1 MKFFSKRKAKAT
13 APKAQSHDLAATAR
27 LAGLEARLAPSLAAD
42 TWERPQKPPADW
54 KKILLLTGL
63 GTLSWISTYTGMLE
77 LIQANMGEIGFVY
90 KLAIAFAVAMLM
102 LMIIWLLD
110 QLFTRL
116 AAPVRLLFVA
126 GYLFLTLIS
135 VGFGFGFY
143 WKFLESRSEATRSA
157 ESAVTQVQ
165 SALLAAQTRLEQLDA
180 TLGQLTKISAQKAI
194 DEREKGNSCPASRPG
209 DGPRRRLRDAD
220 ASKFGFA
227 GRFVSERAASVKQ
240 DIAVLNGDLAK
251 VMNRDKSTFD
261 PKTGT
266 RNTFLKNLG
275 RKLNS
280 SVTRFNAFRTD
291 PQLRQFRTDFAD
303 RSTKSVFD
311 NGRGGTFS
319 CPDPELQTALR
330 GVVRA
335 IDQLPELEKPEVAAV
350 EGSEA
355 IIEAFRRL
363 TTTLSGLATLKMPPT
378 PDELRVAQQRAVQSV
393 RDVAQQ
399 RRLLQQQPGLG
410 ERDYI
415 PLFIAL
421 FVDFCLLLVSV
432 SRPMQGFQ
440 WLEHKMGSAQDG
452 PIIKI
457 LSRFRDI
464 HQDDEIRD
472 VFEVF
477 RHVVFDVR
485 GVYYAAIPMNATDP
499 TSTSDLEPNSALEA
513 QLLANLFT
521 SFENDKVYRRVV
533 APLFTTTFI
542 QKKLRSQ
549 GSKFYEAEAVRLYR
563 FEKDQWQDW
572 MLSAMM
578 GAAKRVEARK
588 SIESELFASDVPELK
603 AHPEPVDEDNAPSL
617 GEPAEDDADT
627 EAREEFEKQIAAEID
642 ETLFNQTYDR
652 QQVER
657 QREIE
662 ADAKVHIL
670 HANGGRTPEH
680 IIALEAAQAVVN
692 GAFAP
697 VSGEVSAPIAS
708 KTTVAPEEP
717 APAQVAAVE
726 PGPHSTSLAARA
738 GGAWTAHKTGHYK
751 PSEDAVPTIAATN
764 EPTKDPAEEQVQEQD
779 VRPGVAAVADPAPQ
793 SQMTQSAPIQPQSAT
808 LPQNHIRPETPKMP
822 AVQVHDALP
831 KSLQVKPVHLAP
843 VGNDTRTANP
853 PILSEPTSLP
863 AILGKSASSV
873 AKPEDVIV
881 AEPVAGNGPNERRE
895 PQFKAPVKGGDQ
907 DEMVENITNWFNQG
921 KAKKRWKWT
930 RS

>member
-1 MKFFSKRKAKAT
+1 LG
-13 APKAQSHDLAATAR
+13 D
-27 LAGLEARLAPSLAAD
+27 GL
-42 TWERPQKPPADW
+42 WEKPEKPPADW

-77 LIQANMGEIGFVY
+77 LIQANMGEIGLVY

-102 LMIIWLLD
+102 LMIVWLLD

-165 SALLAAQTRLEQLDA
+165 SALLTAQTRLEQLDA

-227 GRFVSERAASVKQ
+227 GRFVNERAASVKQ
-240 DIAVLNGDLAK
+240 DIAVLNGDLVK
-251 VMNRDKSTFD
+251 VMNREKSTFD
-261 PKTGT
+261 AKTGT
-266 RNTFLKNLG
+266 RNTFLKALG
-275 RKLNS
+275 RKLDN

-335 IDQLPELEKPEVAAV
+335 IDQLPELEKPQIAAV

-363 TTTLSGLATLKMPPT
+363 TTTLSGLARLKMPPT
-378 PDELRVAQQRAVQSV
+378 PDELRAQQQRAVQSV

-399 RRLLQQQPGLG
+399 RRFLQQQAGLG

-464 HQDDEIRD
+464 HQDEEIRD

-485 GVYYAAIPMNATDP
+485 GVYYAAIPMNGTDP
-499 TSTSDLEPNSALEA
+499 TSTSDLEPSSSLEA

-521 SFENDKVYRRVV
+521 SFENDKVYKRVV
-533 APLFTTTFI
+533 APLFTTSFI
-542 QKKLRSQ
+542 QKKLRAQ
-549 GSKFYEAEAVRLYR
+549 GSKFHEAEAFRLYR

-588 SIESELFASDVPELK
+588 SIEGELFAADAPELK
-603 AHPEPVDEDNAPSL
+603 ANPEPVDEDNSPSL
-617 GEPAEDDADT
+617 DEPVEAEEDKAGQSA
-627 EAREEFEKQIAAEID
+627 EREELEQHIAAEIE

-652 QQVER
+652 QQAEKR
-657 QREIE
+657 REIE
-662 ADAKVHIL
+662 ADAKVHVL
-670 HANGGRTPEH
+670 HANAARTPEH
-680 IIALEAAQAVVN
+680 VVAIEAAQAVVN
-692 GAFAP
+692 GAFA
-697 VSGEVSAPIAS
+697 SA
-708 KTTVAPEEP
+708 APETAIPPAVDE
-717 APAQVAAVE
+717 APAVVTAPPIPAAPVATPKPYPA
-726 PGPHSTSLAARA
+726 SLAARA
-738 GGAWTAHKTGHYK
+738 GGAWTAHKTGHHMQVD
-751 PSEDAVPTIAATN
+751 EQAEAAATPN
-764 EPTKDPAEEQVQEQD
+764 VETPDQPSIPVMATAPGPAVTTKAS
-779 VRPGVAAVADPAPQ
+779 RAPQ
-793 SQMTQSAPIQPQSAT
+793 PQLQQPAQPVPAT
-808 LPQNHIRPETPKMP
+808 SSVPKGPLPAHPHTAGSHMAHAAQQDRTNLQEKPKMP

-831 KSLQVKPVHLAP
+831 KALQVKPVTLPHAN
-843 VGNDTRTANP
+843 NDEGDSRP
-853 PILSEPTSLP
+853 SILSEPTRLP
-863 AILGKSASSV
+863 AMFGKR
-873 AKPEDVIV
+873 KPAAIRDDIIE
-881 AEPVAGNGPNERRE
+881 ALPVADEARFERRE
-895 PQFKAPVKGGDQ
+895 PEFKSETTGGDH
-907 DEMVENITNWFNQG
+907 DDMIDNITNWFSQDG
-921 KAKKRWKWT
+921 AKKKRKWIK
-930 RS
+930 S